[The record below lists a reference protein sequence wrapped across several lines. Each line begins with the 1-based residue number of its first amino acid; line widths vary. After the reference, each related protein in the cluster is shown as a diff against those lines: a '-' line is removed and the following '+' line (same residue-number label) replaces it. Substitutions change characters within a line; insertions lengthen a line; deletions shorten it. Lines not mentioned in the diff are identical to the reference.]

1 MSRQQIKQGW
11 QVIRKYC
18 TAGLAQ
24 KIENASLDS
33 DPFLSAQDSDV
44 ATLKT
49 LVIQKDDQ
57 NKDMYAVC
65 YTWPSTNQIICTDV
79 TVTAVGD
86 DVKISF
92 VELNGY

>member
-1 MSRQQIKQGW
+1 M
-11 QVIRKYC
+11 
-18 TAGLAQ
+18 
-24 KIENASLDS
+24 
-33 DPFLSAQDSDV
+33 
-44 ATLKT
+44 KT